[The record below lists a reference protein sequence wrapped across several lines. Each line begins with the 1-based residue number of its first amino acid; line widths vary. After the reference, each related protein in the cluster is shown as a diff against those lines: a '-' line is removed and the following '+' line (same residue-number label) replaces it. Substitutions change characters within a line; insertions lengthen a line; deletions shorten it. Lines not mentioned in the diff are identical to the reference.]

1 MMSVID
7 VEIARK
13 QNFATENAHCVNC
26 EVLEEVLLQIEV
38 CEDLG
43 KGLSEER
50 ILELLSLKNPIQV
63 SNVCRS
69 IKMAS

>member
-1 MMSVID
+1 MSVID
-7 VEIARK
+7 IEIARK
-13 QNFATENAHCVNC
+13 QNFATENAHCVD

-43 KGLSEER
+43 KGLSEEK

-63 SNVCRS
+63 ANVCRS